1 MPLLDISSYLERIG
15 VNDVPLSVEGLS
27 RLQSAQTRAIPFE
40 NIDPLLGSEPDVS
53 SEAVFAKL
61 LNGMR
66 GGYCFELNRLYQSAL
81 DAFGFQPVRRLARV
95 RMGAAEGGPRTHLAM
110 VGTIDGTS
118 YLTDAGFGG
127 PGPISPLLLD
137 EDAVQIAPNG
147 QFRLWTDVVSGERVL
162 SRLEGESE
170 FPLYGFDNAYV
181 GDPDIEAANFLCAT
195 WSGSPFPS
203 HLMVNGYDGDTR
215 IGLFDAHMTLES
227 GGTSERREVSG
238 ATELRDVLRN
248 RLGINIDPVQVERVW
263 ARITPAPGERM
274 G

>member
-1 MPLLDISSYLERIG
+1 MK
-15 VNDVPLSVEGLS
+15 DVPLSLEGLS

-40 NIDPLLGSEPDVS
+40 NIDPLLGLEPDVS

-61 LNGMR
+61 LNDFR
-66 GGYCFELNRLYQSAL
+66 GGYCFELNMLYQSAL

-95 RMGAAEGGPRTHLAM
+95 RMGAAAGGPRTHLTM
-110 VGTIDGTS
+110 VCTIDGAS

-127 PGPISPLLLD
+127 PGPIGPLLLD
-137 EDAVQIAPNG
+137 EDAVQNAPNG
-147 QFRLWTDVVSGERVL
+147 QFRLWTDAVSGERVL

-195 WSGSPFPS
+195 WPGSPFPT

-215 IGLFDAHMTLES
+215 IGLFDTHMTMES
-227 GGTSERREVSG
+227 GGKNERREISG
-238 ATELRDVLRN
+238 AVELWEVLRN
-248 RLGINIDPVQVERVW
+248 RLGINIDSAQADRVW
-263 ARITPAPGERM
+263 ARITPAPGERE